1 MGEKSW
7 YIFLIAVPM
16 KPRYIFWSSSK
27 CYVLRHNIKND
38 PFIVLSQIV
47 TGTFYCQKLQFPPPI
62 SPTAPEAFLM
72 KSLDGI
78 LNGPEVII
86 DDINIEEAKKS

>member
-1 MGEKSW
+1 
-7 YIFLIAVPM
+7 
-16 KPRYIFWSSSK
+16 
-27 CYVLRHNIKND
+27 
-38 PFIVLSQIV
+38 VLSQIV